1 MTKTRKVRSEWPRF
15 EWPPLWLPITL
26 AIGII
31 AVFAAGFWLSDY
43 RGAPVEGTAVMTV
56 LELTAGYSGRWG
68 SNFDYRVRL
77 PDGRERRITVREGL
91 DRGSRVKVNYRE
103 YRTSDKL
110 DVLFYAVCDGAG
122 PC

>member
-1 MTKTRKVRSEWPRF
+1 
-15 EWPPLWLPITL
+15 
-26 AIGII
+26 
-31 AVFAAGFWLSDY
+31 
-43 RGAPVEGTAVMTV
+43 V

-91 DRGSRVKVNYRE
+91 DRGSRVIVNYRE